1 MTNRG
6 HMMNTVVRR
15 VVSIVFVS
23 LVGCTATGAQTRVQA
38 AEDETWAQGP
48 SLGSGLTGTLVVLNK
63 AEASASLLDAGTG
76 RELAKVP
83 TGSGPHEVA
92 ISPDGATAVV
102 ANYGQREPGHT
113 LTVIDLVTKRVRSTI
128 DLVQYHRPH
137 GIQYLAD
144 GRRVAVTA
152 EREQAVI
159 IVDVESGVVETVVKT
174 GQPISHMLVLS
185 PDTSRIFVASMGSGT
200 LTAIDVGA
208 GKVLGSVATG
218 PGAEGLDISPDG
230 GEVWVGNRDA
240 DTLSIVDAKTLE
252 IIATLPCE
260 GFPIRVKFTPDGQH
274 VLVSNARAGAVAVFD
289 VSERIEITRI
299 SMQATAVQN
308 TDERLF
314 GDRLGSGPVPVGILI
329 DPAGRYAFVANT
341 NADVITVLDLKTW
354 KVFGRV
360 VAGTEPDG
368 LGWVP

>member
-1 MTNRG
+1 MIMSVMKTNPVLPRIACIAL
-6 HMMNTVVRR
+6 M
-15 VVSIVFVS
+15 S
-23 LVGCTATGAQTRVQA
+23 LAGCTTTGASTMVQA
-38 AEDETWAQGP
+38 AEGETWAQGP
-48 SLGSGLTGTLVVLNK
+48 SLESGLTGTLVVLNK
-63 AEASASLLDAGTG
+63 AEASASLLDAATG
-76 RELAKVP
+76 RELAKVQ

-92 ISPDGATAVV
+92 ISPDGATAIV

-113 LTVIDLVTKRVRSTI
+113 LTVIDLASRKVLTTI
-128 DLVQYHRPH
+128 DLVEYHRPH

-152 EREQAVI
+152 ESEQAVV
-159 IVDVESGVVETVVKT
+159 IVDVENAAVEKVIKT
-174 GQPISHMLVLS
+174 GQKISHMLVLS

-200 LTAIDVGA
+200 LTVIDT
-208 GKVLGSVATG
+208 GSGEVIGTVATG
-218 PGAEGLDISPDG
+218 TGAEGLDISPDG
-230 GEVWVGNRDA
+230 NEVWVGNRDA

-252 IIATLPCE
+252 IIATLPCK

-289 VSERIEITRI
+289 ANERLETTRI
-299 SMQATAVQN
+299 SMQAKAVEN

-314 GDRLGSGPVPVGILI
+314 GDRLGRGPVPVGILI
-329 DPAGRYAFVANT
+329 DPDGRYAFVANT

-368 LGWVP
+368 LGWAP